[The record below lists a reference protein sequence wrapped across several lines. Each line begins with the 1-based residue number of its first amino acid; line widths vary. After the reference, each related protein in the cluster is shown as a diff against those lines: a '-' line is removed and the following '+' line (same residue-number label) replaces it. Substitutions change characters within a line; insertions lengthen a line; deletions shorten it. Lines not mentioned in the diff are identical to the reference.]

1 MADERV
7 SIVIDVDVK
16 DVQSIAAVQAALTN
30 LNRSQKQNAAS
41 MRILR
46 GDTDKTSASLTG
58 AASSGQKLKQAL
70 AETSTVAKMFSKIA
84 RVLLFTVIA
93 MGIEF
98 AITAASLASI
108 NLIFATG
115 RFLVKSYNFA
125 MQGLAGTLAAVGVAA
140 LGAAAAFREFTAAQF
155 AFRFKGSPNVQ
166 AGIADATGALRNLYA
181 DSTLATAGIQA
192 LNQAFAAV
200 AKNTAFTPQTQ
211 AGLRAMMDFA
221 VASGD
226 TTKGL
231 ASAATFLGLIQK
243 ESKFTAEALAAAK
256 EIGPE
261 FDKAFKK
268 MRGSGKI
275 NTTQDFFDMLTAGE
289 LAKEAGVVGAAGI
302 VQQTLFAQF
311 KGYLTRL
318 YGEIAS
324 IGQALLNPFKR
335 SLFDIFVIVRRTVRR
350 ISGDLIAFGKGG
362 MLDTLV
368 SAVDKISNF
377 SVNLFRKFL
386 PQADGF
392 FGRINKVYT
401 AMYRYTRRFLD
412 VIRPLQQGGKVIID
426 TFGPPIAEIFKG
438 FGRNIK
444 NLADLGVANEGKFK
458 SFGESL
464 KNIVAAFFEM
474 SHAFKELFTDAIPI
488 INKILGA
495 VALLMRGLAGV
506 FSMFSKMGPL
516 AAFLPVF
523 ATIAL
528 AMKGRRGRRGGGG
541 GSLFGGIPGVGVP
554 GIPGMMGGGM
564 KGAMAATAQP
574 LMQAGS
580 SLQNAGS
587 SLSNASAPLSTSGH
601 ELKGAA
607 GALQTAAQ
615 ALMMGSY
622 KGNMP
627 LKGGRRDKYGN
638 TIAPPRPFGMS
649 NAEYAKRQRQWYR
662 QEAKATA
669 PAVPLYERG
678 MRRRPFNLQTGPGLL
693 PVEERLGVIQ
703 GGNVMSPSE
712 TILRTTTREQY
723 REMERQRR
731 IMQNYGGV
739 APTIPGTQPLVPPAS
754 GGRFRNLFGLTGAAG
769 GGGSGIR
776 NVFQNA
782 LPNYRTAGQTL
793 RQYGRAM
800 RISAAN
806 RAQATKAGLGKTF
819 LGLTGSSLMSSAY
832 RDAIAQQQLDFVKGG
847 GDPNA
852 FKAKRG
858 AAAKAALRAN
868 MGVGSM
874 ALGMGASYLGSK
886 YGSEEAQG
894 ALQAGAG
901 LMTMSPL
908 AGLGVM
914 GLGTAM
920 SAQTTKGG
928 VLSGMAGGAATG
940 ALIGSFIPGVGTA
953 LGAIVGA
960 GAGAVLGWWKSGKNK
975 EKMRKEA
982 RKQIS
987 NQNLVP
993 VVKAMISGQA
1003 SVAQTLAEQNTKRM
1017 EKLAKGSAAMQN
1029 AELDKLVK
1037 DGVIT
1042 SAQRERAL
1050 TDPAAR
1056 QELFTGLSD
1065 DSKRQLD
1072 VTTKLNDR
1080 FKTTMQALR
1089 QATGMTQEEIM
1100 TLANKMGVNL
1110 YDDTLKLEDAITGL
1124 GKTFTRTAKEL
1135 DDAIKD
1141 SVLNA
1146 LDNLEKFKTESE
1158 MEEAVRSAQNAFN
1171 AGPSMDT
1178 VKSVISELTMFLQNK
1193 YPNNQAKVLGSIFE
1207 MFDPES
1213 PNYILGNNVLGQGFG
1228 KLPPDKQKEM
1238 QDAIRNQFLMP
1249 AVGEAADVGASQI
1262 GGKLAAENLVV
1273 DQGSMTRI
1281 NSQIQAILKSGDQ
1294 AKIDKMQGFLKYGN
1308 LANMSSAQAATAI
1321 EQALGV
1327 QPGSLFRE
1335 GSFTERLDEGLK
1347 LDPLSEEVKNDIVN
1361 AVATGIDT
1369 KPAWW
1374 DTDVPDWWAQGLKIE
1389 NNKIIPA
1396 DTRTPRRGKF
1406 GDTAVS
1412 KRLRSTLGAHAS
1424 MNGMLTGKRTI
1435 TSAFRTTN
1443 LGSMNSDHAAGAAYD
1458 LTGQNL
1464 GQYAKMVRSGGGFAE
1479 FHGVNANR
1487 HLHVVPRT
1495 GDTSSSR
1502 DGKGGGM
1509 AAPPNVTVNVYPSQG
1524 MDVDALVAK
1533 TIRAQEK
1540 AMRDI
1545 YERM

>member
-58 AASSGQKLKQAL
+58 AASSGQKLKKAL
-70 AETSTVAKMFSKIA
+70 AETSSVAKIFSKVA

-108 NLIFATG
+108 NLLFATG

-155 AFRFKGSPNVQ
+155 AFRFKGSPNVK
-166 AGIADATGALRNLYA
+166 AGISDATGALRNLYA

-200 AKNTAFTPQTQ
+200 AKNSAFTPQTQ
-211 AGLRAMMDFA
+211 AGLKAMMDFA
-221 VASGD
+221 VVSGD
-226 TTKGL
+226 TSKGL

-243 ESKFTAEALAAAK
+243 ESKFTTEALAAAK

-335 SLFDIFVIVRRTVRR
+335 SLFDIFVIIRRTVRR
-350 ISGDLIAFGKGG
+350 ISGDLVAFGKGG

-368 SAVDKISNF
+368 SAVDKLSNF

-444 NLADLGVANEGKFK
+444 NLAELGEKNRSKFV

-464 KNIVAAFFEM
+464 KSVVAAFFEM

-523 ATIAL
+523 GTIAL
-528 AMKGRRGRRGGGG
+528 AMKGRRGRKNGGSFVGGMFGGGG
-541 GSLFGGIPGVGVP
+541 GIPGL
-554 GIPGMMGGGM
+554 MGGGM
-564 KGAMAATAQP
+564 KGAMAPVQ
-574 LMQAGS
+574 QAGA

-587 SLSNASAPLSTSGH
+587 SLSGASSGLTNAGVGLTNAGTSLSN
-601 ELKGAA
+601 
-607 GALQTAAQ
+607 AAQ
-615 ALMMGSY
+615 AIINLQRVLGTHGGVSQG
-622 KGNMP
+622 KMP
-627 LKGGRRDKYGN
+627 LKGGRIDRTTGAIL
-638 TIAPPRPFGMS
+638 TLPPRPPGMS
-649 NAEYAKRQRQWYR
+649 TQEYNQRLAQYKMMQASAVGGQATPATNPYGAMAQNQMKQQQSSLRLQQRQAAYR
-662 QEAKATA
+662 ASRGFGPAGTSTTPNVSGTVIAPRPPSTTYTATGGLHSIF
-669 PAVPLYERG
+669 PKG
-678 MRRRPFNLQTGPGLL
+678 TFKNLAT
-693 PVEERLGVIQ
+693 
-703 GGNVMSPSE
+703 
-712 TILRTTTREQY
+712 
-723 REMERQRR
+723 
-731 IMQNYGGV
+731 
-739 APTIPGTQPLVPPAS
+739 
-754 GGRFRNLFGLTGAAG
+754 GLTGGFTG
-769 GGGSGIR
+769 GVK
-776 NVFQNA
+776 NQFQNF
-782 LPNYRTAGQTL
+782 LPNARTAGQTL
-793 RQYGRAM
+793 RQYGSAM
-800 RISAAN
+800 KISAGN
-806 RAQATKAGLGKTF
+806 RSAKIGAGLGKTF

-847 GDPNA
+847 GDPKD

-858 AAAKAALRAN
+858 AAAKSALRGN
-868 MGVGSM
+868 MGMGSM
-874 ALGMGASYLGSK
+874 MLGMGASYLSSK
-886 YGSEEAQG
+886 LLEAGIASPESQG
-894 ALQAGAG
+894 ALQAGSS
-901 LMTMSPL
+901 LMAISPL

-993 VVKAMISGQA
+993 VVKAMINGQA
-1003 SVAQTLAEQNTKRM
+1003 GVAQTLAEQNTKRM

-1056 QELFTGLSD
+1056 QELFTGLSE

-1072 VTTKLNDR
+1072 VTTQLNDR

-1100 TLANKMGVNL
+1100 ALANKMGVNL

-1158 MEEAVRSAQNAFN
+1158 IEEAVRSAQNAFN

-1347 LDPLSEEVKNDIVN
+1347 LDPLSEEVRNDIVN
-1361 AVATGIDT
+1361 AVASGIDT

-1464 GQYAKMVRSGGGFAE
+1464 GQYAKMVRSRGGFAE

-1502 DGKGGGM
+1502 DGKGGSM

>member
-1 MADERV
+1 VADERV

-46 GDTDKTSASLTG
+46 GDADKTSASLTG

-70 AETSTVAKMFSKIA
+70 AQTSTVAKMFSKIA

-140 LGAAAAFREFTAAQF
+140 LGAAAAFREFTAAQS
-155 AFRFKGSPNVQ
+155 AFRFKGSPNIK

-200 AKNTAFTPQTQ
+200 TKNTAFTPQTQ
-211 AGLRAMMDFA
+211 AGLKAMMDFA

-243 ESKFTAEALAAAK
+243 ESKFTSEALAAAK

-335 SLFDIFVIVRRTVRR
+335 SLFDIFVIIRRTVRR

-464 KNIVAAFFEM
+464 KNVVAAFFEM
-474 SHAFKELFTDAIPI
+474 SHAFKELFTEAIPV

-495 VALLMRGLAGV
+495 IALLMRGLAGV

-523 ATIAL
+523 ATLAL
-528 AMKGRRGRRGGGG
+528 AMKGRRGRKGGGSFVGGMFGGGG
-541 GSLFGGIPGVGVP
+541 GIPGL
-554 GIPGMMGGGM
+554 MGGGM
-564 KGAMAATAQP
+564 TGAMAPVQ
-574 LMQAGS
+574 QAGA
-580 SLQNAGS
+580 SLQTAGS
-587 SLSNASAPLSTSGH
+587 SLSGASSGLTNSAVQLSNAAKAIINIQKILGDYGGVSQG
-601 ELKGAA
+601 K
-607 GALQTAAQ
+607 
-615 ALMMGSY
+615 
-622 KGNMP
+622 MP
-627 LKGGRRDKYGN
+627 LKGGTIDRQTGAIITLPRRPPGMSTQEYNMRLAQYKSMQAAAAGSQATPATSGYGLMAQN
-638 TIAPPRPFGMS
+638 QLKQQQSNLRLQQRQAAYRASRGFGPAGTSTTPNVGGTVIAPKPPS
-649 NAEYAKRQRQWYR
+649 PTYT
-662 QEAKATA
+662 ATGGLHSIF
-669 PAVPLYERG
+669 PKG
-678 MRRRPFNLQTGPGLL
+678 TFKNLAT
-693 PVEERLGVIQ
+693 
-703 GGNVMSPSE
+703 
-712 TILRTTTREQY
+712 
-723 REMERQRR
+723 
-731 IMQNYGGV
+731 
-739 APTIPGTQPLVPPAS
+739 
-754 GGRFRNLFGLTGAAG
+754 GLTGGFTG
-769 GGGSGIR
+769 GVK
-776 NVFQNA
+776 NQFQNF
-782 LPNYRTAGQTL
+782 LPNMRTAGQTL
-793 RQYGRAM
+793 RQYGSAM
-800 RISAAN
+800 KISAGN
-806 RAQATKAGLGKTF
+806 RSAKIGAGLGKTY

-847 GDPNA
+847 GDPKD

-858 AAAKAALRAN
+858 AAAKAALRGN

-940 ALIGSFIPGVGTA
+940 ALLGSFIPGVGTA

-993 VVKAMISGQA
+993 VVKAMINGQA
-1003 SVAQTLAEQNTKRM
+1003 GVAQTLAEQNTKRM

-1029 AELDKLVK
+1029 AELDKLVE
-1037 DGVIT
+1037 DGVIS

-1056 QELFTGLSD
+1056 QELFTGLSE

-1100 TLANKMGVNL
+1100 ALANKMGVNL

-1135 DDAIKD
+1135 DNAIKD

-1158 MEEAVRSAQNAFN
+1158 IEEAVRSAQNAFN

-1178 VKSVISELTMFLQNK
+1178 IKGVISELTMFLQNK

-1238 QDAIRNQFLMP
+1238 QDAIRSQFLLP

-1281 NSQIQAILKSGDQ
+1281 NSQIQSILKSGDQ

-1347 LDPLSEEVKNDIVN
+1347 LDPLSEEVRADIVG
-1361 AVATGIDT
+1361 AVAAGIDT

-1374 DTDVPDWWAQGLKIE
+1374 DSDVPDWWAQGLKIE